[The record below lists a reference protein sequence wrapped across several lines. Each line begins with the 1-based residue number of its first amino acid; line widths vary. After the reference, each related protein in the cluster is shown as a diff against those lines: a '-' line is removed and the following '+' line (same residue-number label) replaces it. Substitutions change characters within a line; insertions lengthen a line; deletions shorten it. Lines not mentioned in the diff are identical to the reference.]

1 MKNGKE
7 ILCLVLGILLGIAGT
22 VFGGILYL
30 RTHLIR
36 EYSLGTMEFSRLAA
50 EIPSAARSVE
60 GWSATAAGCALPRPA
75 DGSPLQSFRF
85 CNPNYAGELIRNES
99 ERKIAAILPCGIAFY
114 TKSDGQVYASKLN
127 LPLLGRILGGNAAL
141 LFPRNIEPDQ
151 LVILERAAK
160 KTSK

>member
-7 ILCLVLGILLGIAGT
+7 ILCLTLGILLGIAGT

-30 RTHLIR
+30 RTQLIR
-36 EYSLGTMEFSRLAA
+36 EYPLGAMEFSRLAA

-85 CNPNYAGELIRNES
+85 CNPNYAGELIRNERGGKITQMAVGEGGQIAELMQVIEFHGIKS
-99 ERKIAAILPCGIAFY
+99 RKPF
-114 TKSDGQVYASKLN
+114 
-127 LPLLGRILGGNAAL
+127 
-141 LFPRNIEPDQ
+141 
-151 LVILERAAK
+151 
-160 KTSK
+160 

>member
-1 MKNGKE
+1 MKKGKE
-7 ILCLVLGILLGIAGT
+7 ILCLALGILLGIAGT

-36 EYSLGTMEFSRLAA
+36 EYSLGSMEFSRFAA

-85 CNPNYAGELIRNES
+85 CNPNYAGELIRKES
-99 ERKIAAILPCGIAFY
+99 ERKIAAKHMKRWQCPVLAGGWNSSARHAVV
-114 TKSDGQVYASKLN
+114 GN
-127 LPLLGRILGGNAAL
+127 GRNEVAEVKG
-141 LFPRNIEPDQ
+141 E
-151 LVILERAAK
+151 ERKCVGSNRGA
-160 KTSK
+160 